1 MKKRKL
7 WFKIVAI
14 ILALLMLGTVGI
26 SVIASLISSVHA
38 SQELEELTAQQKAN
52 KEERDALEAQRSEL
66 AGEKAS
72 LMSVIASLDQ
82 SIATIQAEKEAYD
95 QMIRLTE
102 QELANL
108 DEQIRLLE
116 VQIDYKRIEYDAAVE
131 EEEHQWTIFRQKF
144 RMMEERGTIS
154 YFEILFEDLT
164 DFGDLLT
171 RMDMIDEIVAQDAGI
186 IETMEKAKQEVA
198 LAQQAL
204 YDAKEESEA
213 KQQEQLDKQDELMEL
228 VEKASARIRE
238 LEDEKAAQE
247 ASAAELQE
255 RIRALEQQISQREAE
270 ESRILQRIQDLERQE
285 LMKNAGVNAT
295 GTYLWPSADSYYV
308 TSLYGPRLHPILGYW
323 RNHNGVD
330 IGASYGTNIYAADGG
345 IVVTSEE
352 SYSYGNY
359 VMIAHGNGRYT
370 LYAHMS
376 RRLVSVDDTVKQ
388 GDVIGL
394 VGMTG
399 YATGPHLHFEVYENE
414 ARVDPLQFFSNYVIT
429 G

>member
-171 RMDMIDEIVAQDAGI
+171 RMDMIDEIVAQDAGVI
-186 IETMEKAKQEVA
+186 DTMEQAKQEVV

-204 YDAKEESEA
+204 YEA
-213 KQQEQLDKQDELMEL
+213 KDECEEKEQVQLDKQEELREL
-228 VEKASARIRE
+228 IDAATQRIRA

-255 RIRALEQQISQREAE
+255 QIRGLEEQIRQEKAEDARIAARIE
-270 ESRILQRIQDLERQE
+270 ELERME
-285 LMKNAGVNAT
+285 LLKNAGVNAT

-308 TSLYGPRLHPILGYW
+308 TSLYGNRLHPILGYW
-323 RNHNGVD
+323 RMHNGID
-330 IGASYGTNIYAADGG
+330 IGASYGTKIYASDGG
-345 IVVTSEE
+345 IVITSEE
-352 SYSYGNY
+352 SYSYGQY

-376 RRLVSVDDTVKQ
+376 QRLVKVDDTVSQ
-388 GDVIGL
+388 GQVIGY
-394 VGMTG
+394 VGATG
-399 YATGPHLHFEVYENE
+399 YATGPHIHFEIYENDV
-414 ARVDPLQFFSNYVIT
+414 RVDPLQFFSNYVILD
-429 G
+429 

>member
-66 AGEKAS
+66 AGENAA

-116 VQIDYKRIEYDAAVE
+116 EQIDYKRIEYDAAVE

-171 RMDMIDEIVAQDAGI
+171 RMDMIDEIVAQDAGVI
-186 IETMEKAKQEVA
+186 DTMEQAKQEVV

-204 YDAKEESEA
+204 YEA
-213 KQQEQLDKQDELMEL
+213 KDECEEKEQVQLDKQEELKEL
-228 VEKASARIRE
+228 IDAATQRIRA

-255 RIRALEQQISQREAE
+255 QIRGLEEQIRQEKAEDARIAARIE
-270 ESRILQRIQDLERQE
+270 ELERME
-285 LMKNAGVNAT
+285 LLKNAGVNAT

-308 TSLYGPRLHPILGYW
+308 TSLYGNRLHPILGYW
-323 RNHNGVD
+323 RMHNGID
-330 IGASYGTNIYAADGG
+330 IGASYGTKIYASDGG
-345 IVVTSEE
+345 IVITSEE
-352 SYSYGNY
+352 SYSYGQY

-376 RRLVSVDDTVKQ
+376 QRLVKVDDTVSQ
-388 GDVIGL
+388 GQVIGY
-394 VGMTG
+394 VGATG
-399 YATGPHLHFEVYENE
+399 YATGPHIHFEIYENDV
-414 ARVDPLQFFSNYVIT
+414 RVDPLQFFSNYVILD
-429 G
+429 

>member
-26 SVIASLISSVHA
+26 SVIASLLSSVHA

-66 AGEKAS
+66 AGEKAA

-108 DEQIRLLE
+108 DEQICLLE
-116 VQIDYKRIEYDAAVE
+116 EQIDYKRIEYDAAVE
-131 EEEHQWTIFRQKF
+131 EEDHQWTIFRQKF

-171 RMDMIDEIVAQDAGI
+171 RMDMIDEIVAQDAGVI
-186 IETMEKAKQEVA
+186 DTMEQAKQEVV

-204 YDAKEESEA
+204 YEA
-213 KQQEQLDKQDELMEL
+213 KDECEEKEQVQLEKQVELNEL
-228 VEKASARIRE
+228 IDAATQRIRA

-255 RIRALEQQISQREAE
+255 QIRGLEEQIRQEKAEDARIAARIE
-270 ESRILQRIQDLERQE
+270 ELERLE
-285 LMKNAGVNAT
+285 LLKNAGVNAT

-308 TSLYGPRLHPILGYW
+308 TSLYGNRLHPILGYW
-323 RNHNGVD
+323 RMHNGID
-330 IGASYGTNIYAADGG
+330 IGASYGTKIYASDGG
-345 IVVTSEE
+345 IVITSEE
-352 SYSYGNY
+352 SYSYGQY

-376 RRLVSVDDTVKQ
+376 QRLVKVDDTVSQ
-388 GDVIGL
+388 GQVIGY
-394 VGMTG
+394 VGATG
-399 YATGPHLHFEVYENE
+399 YATGPHIHFEIYENDV
-414 ARVDPLQFFSNYVIT
+414 RVDPLQFFSNYVILD
-429 G
+429 

>member
-14 ILALLMLGTVGI
+14 LLALLMLGTVGI
-26 SVIASLISSVHA
+26 SVIASLISTARA
-38 SQELEELTAQQKAN
+38 SQELDELTAQQEAN
-52 KEERDALEAQRSEL
+52 REERNSLQAQQQEL

-72 LMSVIASLDQ
+72 LMNTIASLDQ
-82 SIATIQAEKEAYD
+82 SIATIQAEKQAYD
-95 QMIRLTE
+95 QAIRLTE
-102 QELANL
+102 EELDNL
-108 DEQIRLLE
+108 SRQIVLLEEQIE
-116 VQIDYKRIEYDAAVE
+116 YKRIEYDAAVE
-131 EEEHQWTIFRQKF
+131 EEDAQWAIFKQKF

-164 DFGDLLT
+164 GFGDLLT
-171 RMDMIDEIVAQDAGI
+171 RMDMIDEIVSQDEGVI
-186 IETMEKAKQEVA
+186 DRMEKAKQEVV

-204 YDAKEESEA
+204 YAAKDECELKE
-213 KQQEQLDKQDELMEL
+213 QEQLDKQAELEQL
-228 VEKASARIRE
+228 VEDAAARIRA
-238 LEDEKAAQE
+238 LEDERAAQAE
-247 ASAAELQE
+247 SAAELQE
-255 RIRALEQQISQREAE
+255 RISALESQIRQRQSEEA
-270 ESRILQRIQDLERQE
+270 RISDRIKELERQE
-285 LMKNAGVNAT
+285 LLKNAGVTAT

-308 TSLYGPRLHPILGYW
+308 TSLFGPRLHPILGYT

-330 IGASYGTNIYAADGG
+330 IGASYGTKIYAADGG

-376 RRLVSVDDTVKQ
+376 QRLVKVDDVVSQ

-394 VGMTG
+394 VGSTG
-399 YATGPHLHFEVYENE
+399 YSTGPHLHFEVYENDT
-414 ARVDPLQFFSNYVIT
+414 RVDPLQFFSNYVILD
-429 G
+429 

>member
-7 WFKIVAI
+7 WIKIVAI
-14 ILALLMLGTVGI
+14 VLAVLMLGTVGLTII
-26 SVIASLISSVHA
+26 SSLISNARA
-38 SQELEELTAQQKAN
+38 SGELDQLEDQKNANRAEREALEEEKA
-52 KEERDALEAQRSEL
+52 AL
-66 AGEKAS
+66 AGEKAA
-72 LMSVIASLDQ
+72 LMTTIASLDQ
-82 SIATIQAEKEAYD
+82 TIGTIQAEKEAYD
-95 QMIRLTE
+95 RMIQLTE
-102 QELANL
+102 EELDNL
-108 DEQIRLLE
+108 NRQITLLEEQI
-116 VQIDYKRIEYDAAVE
+116 DFKRVEYDAAVAE
-131 EEEHQWTIFRQKF
+131 EEEQWAIFRKKF
-144 RMMEERGTIS
+144 RAMEERGTIS
-154 YFEILFEDLT
+154 YFEILFDDLT
-164 DFGDLLT
+164 GFGDLLT

-186 IETMEKAKQEVA
+186 IDTMEKAKQEVA

-213 KQQEQLDKQDELMEL
+213 KKQEQLDKQDELMEL

-255 RIRALEQQISQREAE
+255 RIRALEQQIAQREAE

-295 GTYLWPSADSYYV
+295 GTYLWPSSDSYYV
-308 TSLYGPRLHPILGYW
+308 TSLFGPRLHPILGYW
-323 RNHNGVD
+323 RDHNGID
-330 IGASYGTNIYAADGG
+330 IGAHYGTNIYAADGG

-376 RRLVSVDDTVKQ
+376 KRMVSVDDVVKQ

-399 YATGPHLHFEVYENE
+399 YATGPHLHFEVYEGE
-414 ARVDPLQFFSNYVIT
+414 ARVDPLQYFSNYVIWD
-429 G
+429 